1 MTIGRMLS
9 LDEAARLIRRIE
21 RQNPKRPPALSL
33 KRRAAQTEAGLR
45 KTPLSFC
52 FSEALAH
59 RMLDPVVVGAL
70 VPAAAA
76 AAALGHRSWSAR
88 RLRRDL

>member
-1 MTIGRMLS
+1 MPSGQSCRGIG
-9 LDEAARLIRRIE
+9 AARGE
-21 RQNPKRPPALSL
+21 A
-33 KRRAAQTEAGLR
+33 EAGLR
-45 KTPLSFC
+45 KTPLSFS

-76 AAALGHRSWSAR
+76 AGRARLGDCAEAFVAFGALFDCSRGQSAQA
-88 RLRRDL
+88 